1 MATAKISHPAGA
13 DRRGGGPERFQA
25 SLFLHMRQWTSEGN
39 EGVRPYR
46 FMFSARRLKSASGR
60 KLWELT
66 AVFDLEELLAI
77 DVGGH
82 AQRQFRA
89 GIREAMCQA
98 IAGELGC
105 EASQIEFLAGEV
117 QRAVPITRGRA
128 L

>member
-1 MATAKISHPAGA
+1 
-13 DRRGGGPERFQA
+13 
-25 SLFLHMRQWTSEGN
+25 MRQWTSEGS

-82 AQRQFRA
+82 AQRQFRS

-105 EASQIEFLAGEV
+105 EASQIECLEREV
-117 QRAVPITRGRA
+117 QRAVPVRESSTE
-128 L
+128 